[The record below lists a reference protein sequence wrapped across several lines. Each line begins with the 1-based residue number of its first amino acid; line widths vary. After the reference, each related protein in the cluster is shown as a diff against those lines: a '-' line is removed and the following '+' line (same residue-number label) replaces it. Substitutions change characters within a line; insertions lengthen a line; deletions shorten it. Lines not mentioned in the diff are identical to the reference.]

1 MVIPN
6 VPTQHRRT
14 LLAQEIAN
22 LMLQLLRLVAWMAP
36 LAAIAM
42 AAVLVASLS
51 ASPADASRTFLL
63 VGTSMLAGLG
73 VMAVAASAVITQRFA
88 SLARTLESSTTVD
101 QVAPLRERGLPI
113 ERRLARAFNAAAL
126 AFAQVEARATRDRLT
141 GVANR
146 ETLMSA
152 LSVEVE
158 RANRYRQP
166 LSVAFV
172 DIDRFKGINDT
183 HGHNSG
189 DAVLRQIADLVGHHI
204 RSSDFLGRYGGEE
217 FMVILPGTEPEE
229 AAEVAE
235 KLRGV
240 VMQTPLTIT
249 AGATLRATISIGVA
263 GDAGGELRLERLVA
277 DADAAMY
284 AAKSLGRNQTYVF
297 RSVNEEGRV
306 RRAPVDRQ
314 RREEAA
320 QLGRWANARTAEAL
334 ASVLVAQP
342 NHRGRPSDMIAE
354 LATQMAAEMG
364 LPEAD
369 IERIRFASLLHD
381 VGKVALPADILDKPG
396 ALTEFE
402 WQAITE
408 HPRIGQLVLEQATSL
423 REAVPI
429 VLHHHERYNGGG
441 YPHGLAGRDIPL
453 GARIVAV
460 ADAYHAMVH
469 ERPYQKVRS
478 HDEALVE
485 LQRCAGTQFDPDIVA
500 IFSRLFA
507 HEVPADGDKAV
518 AAIGAA
524 SQSPAPGRRHGPP
537 SAPRA
542 PFLEEAGEAAG

>member
-1 MVIPN
+1 MVAWIAPIAVCAMAGLLIASLN
-6 VPTQHRRT
+6 ASPGDGFRT
-14 LLAQEIAN
+14 LL
-22 LMLQLLRLVAWMAP
+22 
-36 LAAIAM
+36 LAGS
-42 AAVLVASLS
+42 SL
-51 ASPADASRTFLL
+51 
-63 VGTSMLAGLG
+63 LAGLG
-73 VMAVAASAVITQRFA
+73 LMALLASAAMTLRFT
-88 SLARTLESSTTVD
+88 SLARTLEVSTTAD
-101 QVAPLRERGLPI
+101 QVVPVRERGLPI
-113 ERRLARAFNAAAL
+113 ERRLARAFNSAAL
-126 AFAQVEARATRDRLT
+126 AFAQVEVRATRDRLT

-146 ETLMSA
+146 EAL
-152 LSVEVE
+152 LSVLSAEVE

-183 HGHNSG
+183 HGHSSG

-217 FMVILPGTEPEE
+217 FMLILPATEPEE

-240 VMQTPLTIT
+240 VMQTSLTIA

-263 GDAGGELRLERLVA
+263 GDSGGELRLERLVA

-284 AAKSLGRNQTYVF
+284 AAKSLGRNQTYIF
-297 RSVNEEGRV
+297 RSVNEENRV
-306 RRAPVDRQ
+306 RRAPVDR
-314 RREEAA
+314 RRRDEAA
-320 QLGRWANARTAEAL
+320 KLGQWASAHTAQAL
-334 ASVLVAQP
+334 ASVLAP
-342 NHRGRPSDMIAE
+342 EPHHRGRPSDMIAE

-364 LPEAD
+364 LPEAE

-381 VGKVALPADILDKPG
+381 VGKVALPQDILDKPG
-396 ALTEFE
+396 ALTDFE

-469 ERPYQKVRS
+469 ERPYQGVRT
-478 HDEALVE
+478 HAEALTE
-485 LQRCAGTQFDPDIVA
+485 LERCAGTQFDPDIVA
-500 IFSRLFA
+500 VFSRLFA
-507 HEVPADGDKAV
+507 NQVPADGSEAI
-518 AAIGAA
+518 AAIMAA
-524 SQSPAPGRRHGPP
+524 SQAPPPRTRQRLAPAP
-537 SAPRA
+537 A
-542 PFLEEAGEAAG
+542 FLEQADEASG

>member
-1 MVIPN
+1 
-6 VPTQHRRT
+6 
-14 LLAQEIAN
+14 
-22 LMLQLLRLVAWMAP
+22 MLRSLRMVAWMAP
-36 LAAIAM
+36 LAACAM
-42 AAVLVASLS
+42 AAMLVASLN
-51 ASPADASRTFLL
+51 AWPGDATRTLL
-63 VGTSMLAGLG
+63 LAGTSLLAGLG
-73 VMAVAASAVITQRFA
+73 LMGLVASTVITLRFT

-101 QVAPLRERGLPI
+101 DVEPLRERGLPI
-113 ERRLARAFNAAAL
+113 EQRLARAFNSAAV
-126 AFAQVEARATRDRLT
+126 AFAQVEVRATRDRLT

-146 ETLMSA
+146 EALLSA
-152 LSVEVE
+152 LSAEVE

-172 DIDRFKGINDT
+172 DIDRFKGINDS

-189 DAVLRQIADLVGHHI
+189 DAVLRQVADLVRHHI
-204 RSSDFLGRYGGEE
+204 RSNDFLGRYGGEE
-217 FMVILPGTEPEE
+217 FMLILPGTEPEE

-240 VMQTPLTIT
+240 VMQTPLTI
-249 AGATLRATISIGVA
+249 AGGATLRATISIGVA

-284 AAKSLGRNQTYVF
+284 AAKSLGRNQTYIF
-297 RSVNEEGRV
+297 RSVNEENRV
-306 RRAPVDRQ
+306 RRAPVDRR

-320 QLGRWANARTAEAL
+320 QLGQWANAHTAEAL
-334 ASVLVAQP
+334 ASVLAP
-342 NHRGRPSDMIAE
+342 EPHHRGRPSDMIAG
-354 LATQMAAEMG
+354 LATQMAMEMG

-381 VGKVALPADILDKPG
+381 VGKVALPQDILDKPG

-423 REAVPI
+423 RDAVPI
-429 VLHHHERYNGGG
+429 VLHHHERYNGSG

-469 ERPYQKVRS
+469 ERPYQKVRA
-478 HDEALVE
+478 HAEALAE
-485 LQRCAGTQFDPDIVA
+485 LNRCAGTQFDPDIVA
-500 IFSRLFA
+500 VFSRLFA
-507 HEVPADGDKAV
+507 DQVPADGSEAIAAIV
-518 AAIGAA
+518 AASHAPPPGAHRRLGN
-524 SQSPAPGRRHGPP
+524 APHL
-537 SAPRA
+537 S
-542 PFLEEAGEAAG
+542 FLEQPDEASG

>member
-1 MVIPN
+1 
-6 VPTQHRRT
+6 
-14 LLAQEIAN
+14 
-22 LMLQLLRLVAWMAP
+22 MLRLLRLMAWMAP
-36 LAAIAM
+36 LAAVAT
-42 AAVLVASLS
+42 AAALAVSLN
-51 ASPADASRTFLL
+51 ASPADTTRSFLL

-73 VMAVAASAVITQRFA
+73 LMALVASAVITHRFN
-88 SLARTLESSTTVD
+88 SLARTLESSTKVD
-101 QVAPLRERGLPI
+101 QASPLDERGLPI

-126 AFAQVEARATRDRLT
+126 AFAQVEVRATRDRLT

-146 ETLMSA
+146 ETLLSELSA
-152 LSVEVE
+152 EVE

-217 FMVILPGTEPEE
+217 FMLILPSTEPEE

-235 KLRGV
+235 KLRGA
-240 VMQTPLTIT
+240 VMQTPLTI
-249 AGATLRATISIGVA
+249 AGGATLRATISIGVA

-284 AAKSLGRNQTYVF
+284 AAKSLGRNQTYIF

-320 QLGRWANARTAEAL
+320 QLGNWANARTAEAL
-334 ASVLVAQP
+334 ASVLEPQP
-342 NHRGRPSDMIAE
+342 HHRGRPSDMIAA

-364 LPEAD
+364 LPDPD

-381 VGKVALPADILDKPG
+381 VGKVALPQDILDKPG

-402 WQAITE
+402 WQAVTE

-469 ERPYQKVRS
+469 ERPYQNVRT
-478 HDEALVE
+478 HAEALVE
-485 LQRCAGTQFDPDIVA
+485 LERCAGTQFDPDVVA
-500 IFSRLFA
+500 LFIRLFA
-507 HEVPADGDKAV
+507 HDVPDDGSEAI
-518 AAIGAA
+518 AAIVAQ
-524 SQSPAPGRRHGPP
+524 SQAPAPGHRH
-537 SAPRA
+537 ARA
-542 PFLEEAGEAAG
+542 PSVPFRERAGEATG

>member
-1 MVIPN
+1 MLRIL
-6 VPTQHRRT
+6 RI
-14 LLAQEIAN
+14 IA
-22 LMLQLLRLVAWMAP
+22 WSAP
-36 LAAIAM
+36 LAVFAM
-42 AAVLVASLS
+42 AVMLIASL
-51 ASPADASRTFLL
+51 AAAPVDTTRIMLL
-63 VGTSMLAGLG
+63 AGTSTLAGLG
-73 VMAVAASAVITQRFA
+73 LMALLASAVVTRRFG
-88 SLARTLESSTTVD
+88 SLARTLESSTTVGEA
-101 QVAPLRERGLPI
+101 VPLPERGLPI

-126 AFAQVEARATRDRLT
+126 AFAQVEVRATRDRLT

-146 ETLMSA
+146 ETL
-152 LSVEVE
+152 LSVLSAEVE

-217 FMVILPGTEPEE
+217 FMLILPGTEPEE

-240 VMQTPLTIT
+240 VMQTPLTI
-249 AGATLRATISIGVA
+249 ADGAILRATISVGVA
-263 GDAGGELRLERLVA
+263 GDGGGELRLERLVA
-277 DADAAMY
+277 DADSAMY

-306 RRAPVDRQ
+306 RRAPVDRG

-320 QLGRWANARTAEAL
+320 ELGRWANARTAEAL
-334 ASVLVAQP
+334 ASVLAPQP
-342 NHRGRPSDMIAE
+342 YHRGRPSDMIAA

-364 LPEAD
+364 LPDAD

-469 ERPYQKVRS
+469 ERPYQRVRT
-478 HDEALVE
+478 HAEALAE
-485 LQRCAGTQFDPDIVA
+485 LERCAGTQFDPDIVA
-500 IFSRLFA
+500 LFCRLFA
-507 HEVPADGDKAV
+507 DEVPADGSEAI
-518 AAIGAA
+518 AAITAA
-524 SQSPAPGRRHGPP
+524 SQAPAPGGRPA
-537 SAPRA
+537 SALAPRA
-542 PFLEEAGEAAG
+542 AFLEPAEGATG